1 MKIRAASEADSGALS
16 AIYGHHVAHGLGTFE
31 EVPPSPE
38 EMEGRRAAVA
48 ARGLPYLVAEIDGAV
63 AGFAYAAP
71 FRMRAAYRYTV
82 EDSVYIAADRMG
94 QGVGKA
100 LLAEV
105 IAQSEALGLRQM
117 IAMIGDN
124 GNAGSIGLHGA
135 LGFRHLGMFEA
146 VGFKAGRWVDVVM
159 MQRPLNEGD
168 LSPPTAA
175 GLSLGG
181 G

>member
-1 MKIRAASEADSGALS
+1 MKIRTATQDDAAALS
-16 AIYGHHVAHGLGTFE
+16 AVYGHHVEHGLGTFE
-31 EVPPSPE
+31 EIPPTPE

-71 FRMRAAYRYTV
+71 FRLRAAYRYTV

-105 IAQSEALGLRQM
+105 IAQAEALGLRQM

-168 LSPPTAA
+168 LGPPTAA

-181 G
+181 S